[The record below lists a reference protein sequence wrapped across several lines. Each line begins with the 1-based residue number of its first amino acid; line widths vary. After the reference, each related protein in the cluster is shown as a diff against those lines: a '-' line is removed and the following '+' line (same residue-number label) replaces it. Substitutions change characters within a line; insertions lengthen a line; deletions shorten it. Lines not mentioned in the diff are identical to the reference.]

1 MSLMRVGS
9 GRRDGA
15 LLVKVAAGAALLG
28 LAIANLV
35 WLHGYRFGLPFNID
49 EAGYLQRSIQYQQA
63 IDAGSVRQLIAHWQT
78 PDIVAPVLPFLAG
91 IVQSV
96 LHLTPWGIVGVEQ
109 LFYLATVVGSYLL
122 ARRLL
127 AWPWSLGAAA
137 LVAGLPGLID
147 SSHLYY
153 LSSPATA
160 LFVLCLWGQSRAW
173 DFLRLRRAVGWG
185 VLLGIFCL
193 TRSMVVAFI
202 PAFVVVAS
210 GRALH
215 SASRRTAVRNLVIGL
230 VIGGFIAMSW
240 YWTSWRTV
248 YRYLTQYGYGSQANL
263 YTGAPQQLSVVQR
276 IHMRFMDVA
285 NQDVYLPLLLA
296 LVLSLLLCAVLW
308 AWRARLRQSSHDGAQ
323 HERPGRLAAAYAHPL
338 FDAAAVTVLVAVVL
352 CTTSNSGSYFEL
364 PLVPVLIVIA
374 VLPLVHLRRAARAIA
389 LTMLAG
395 ALILTFVDQFGFVP
409 SLSRVSSVS
418 VGGISV
424 VAFNGEQADFVGQTL
439 RELALGGVFW
449 SNCGGATVSCFFG
462 RTEHITRGY
471 LESWT
476 AVNQELERYV
486 YSYGQAHGYSPVVFF
501 AYQGPLLNT
510 NTVGLAAQA
519 AGRTLP
525 IGALLPPPLRGGL
538 SYRFQL
544 DSPQLGQPNFVVAE
558 GSPYALGGVAA
569 SAPSLARSVDAALR
583 SDGFT
588 AVKSI
593 PLPSAAPL
601 EIWWKDR

>member
-1 MSLMRVGS
+1 MSAIEVRSV
-9 GRRDGA
+9 RRDGP
-15 LLVKVAAGAALLG
+15 LLVKVAACVALLG

-35 WLHGYRFGLPFNID
+35 WLHGYRYGLPFNID

-63 IDAGSVRQLIAHWQT
+63 IDASSVRQLIAHWQT
-78 PDIVAPVLPFLAG
+78 PDIVAPVLPFVAG

-109 LFYLATVVGSYLL
+109 LFYVATVVGSYLL

-127 AWPWSLGAAA
+127 PWPWALGAAA

-147 SSHLYY
+147 SSHLFY

-160 LFVLCLWGQSRAW
+160 LFVLCLWGQSRAQ
-173 DFLRLRRAVGWG
+173 DFLQLRRVVGWG
-185 VLLGIFCL
+185 MLLGIFSL

-202 PAFVVVAS
+202 PAFAVVAAW
-210 GRALH
+210 RVLH
-215 SASRRTAVRNLVIGL
+215 SVPRRTALRNLAIGL
-230 VIGGFIAMSW
+230 VIGGLIAVSW

-263 YTGAPQQLSVVQR
+263 YTDAPQQQLSVAQR
-276 IHMRFMDVA
+276 MNMRASDVVS
-285 NQDVYLPLLLA
+285 QDVYLPLLLA
-296 LVLSLLLCAVLW
+296 FVLSLLLCTVLW
-308 AWRARLRQSSHDGAQ
+308 AWRSRHRQPP
-323 HERPGRLAAAYAHPL
+323 PGSAEHTVRGRWGTAYAHPL
-338 FDAAAVTVLVAVVL
+338 FDIAAVMVLEAAVL

-364 PLVPVLIVIA
+364 PLVPVIVVIA
-374 VLPLVHLRRAARAIA
+374 VLPLVHLRLAGRAAV
-389 LTMLAG
+389 LTMLSA
-395 ALILTFVDQFGFVP
+395 ALILTLVDQFGLVP
-409 SLSRVSSVS
+409 RLSRASSVS
-418 VGGISV
+418 VGGVSV
-424 VAFNGEQADFVGQTL
+424 IAFNGEQADFVGQSL

-462 RTEHITRGY
+462 RTEHITRDY

-476 AVNQELERYV
+476 AINEELERYV

-525 IGALLPPPLRGGL
+525 IGALLPPLLREGL
-538 SYRFQL
+538 SYHFQL
-544 DSPQLGQPNFVVAE
+544 EAPQLGQPNFVFAE
-558 GSPYALGGVAA
+558 GSPSASGGEA
-569 SAPSLARSVDAALR
+569 SPPALARSVDAALR

-588 AVKSI
+588 PVKSF